1 MAVDFLTAE
10 QESQY
15 GQYPDEM
22 DENLLYRYFY
32 LDDTDLTFISTRRGD
47 QNRLGVA
54 LQLTSVRFL
63 GMFLSDL
70 MQATEWVTEFLAV
83 QLSICNA
90 GSLKNYSQRET
101 TRPEHTALI
110 RKRYSYREFN
120 DPPWSFRLS
129 RLLYSRAW
137 ISNER
142 PGLMFNVAVDW
153 LIKNKVLLPGITT
166 LSRLVSEIRE
176 RAENRLWQ
184 RLLSLPS
191 NEQKWQLEMILKVSN
206 GHHT

>member
-32 LDDTDLTFISTRRGD
+32 LDDTDLTFISTHRGD

-70 MQATEWVTEFLAV
+70 MQAPEWVTEFLGF
-83 QLSICNA
+83 CRKEYTF
-90 GSLKNYSQRET
+90 SLT
-101 TRPEHTALI
+101 FRPE
-110 RKRYSYREFN
+110 
-120 DPPWSFRLS
+120 
-129 RLLYSRAW
+129 
-137 ISNER
+137 
-142 PGLMFNVAVDW
+142 
-153 LIKNKVLLPGITT
+153 
-166 LSRLVSEIRE
+166 
-176 RAENRLWQ
+176 
-184 RLLSLPS
+184 
-191 NEQKWQLEMILKVSN
+191 
-206 GHHT
+206 